1 MKIQLDFPKLV
12 QGFTASAFVTILPVA
27 GNPSMLAAPQVWW
40 LFTVGVLATFFQ
52 PRYNPFGRPPD
63 AKDRGTAKQ
72 IVWSVYITQA
82 AVLVEAAYFRYPASV
97 KWDWITTSALVLILS
112 GLWIRTWGV
121 MTLGKYFTW
130 HITAEKR
137 QTVVRNGPYRFVR
150 HPGYLG
156 AFLTYSSTAAFF
168 HAWTALIPSAGI
180 LLFAFLR
187 RIHYE
192 EKEMLSV
199 LGDNYGSYCQ
209 SVRRFIPG
217 IW

>member
-1 MKIQLDFPKLV
+1 MKIHPDFQKLA

-27 GNPSMLAAPQVWW
+27 GNPLMLVAPQVWW
-40 LFTVGVLATFFQ
+40 LFAVGVLATFSQ
-52 PRYNPFGRPPD
+52 PRYNPFGRSPD

-72 IVWSVYITQA
+72 IVWSVYTTQA

-97 KWDWITTSALVLILS
+97 KWDWITTSSLILILS
-112 GLWIRTWGV
+112 GFWIRTWGV

-130 HITAEKR
+130 HISAEKQ
-137 QTVVRNGPYRFVR
+137 QTVVRSGPYRFVR

-156 AFLTYSSTAAFF
+156 AFLTYGSTAVFF
-168 HAWTALIPSAGI
+168 HAWLTLVPAAII
-180 LLFAFLR
+180 LLLAFLR

-192 EKEMLSV
+192 EKELRAV
-199 LGDNYGSYCQ
+199 LGVDYESYCH

-217 IW
+217 LW